1 MRLKRINRDI
11 IKFLVFALF
20 AYLITAGSFSLFSAV
35 YPITAL
41 VLTIHMWTSDHSA
54 GNKLFMFVLYLLI
67 MIVQLSVNTL
77 VVFSG
82 EPAGIIF
89 HLKKLIA
96 VFMIFVPFFALYL
109 NCLYSAH
116 KRLFPAVQ
124 DAAAVSFHMLK
135 EARLKTDTLRSA
147 VVNSRNALNRSN
159 LAEIAK
165 DLPRHSYTK
174 YLNRDSLSAEFF
186 RECEDSLKDEHLYI
200 VLSSTGTSS
209 SEVISVFTRKEYNHA
224 SLSFDRDLKTILSY
238 NKGGSVTQP
247 GLNRERLES
256 FHQKEDASILVYS
269 LDAPRAKKQ
278 MVLEKIREINNTGSA
293 YNLIGLVT
301 KVSVRPNIMFCS
313 QFVYSIL
320 RFAGLVYFTEKA
332 GLVKPSDLI
341 ERDYYRKLK
350 FCYEI
355 RFGRPA
361 VKSNKSI

>member
-11 IKFLVFALF
+11 IKILVLVLF

-35 YPITAL
+35 YPIIAL

-77 VVFSG
+77 VIFSG

-89 HLKKLIA
+89 YLKKLIA

-109 NCLYSAH
+109 N
-116 KRLFPAVQ
+116 
-124 DAAAVSFHMLK
+124 
-135 EARLKTDTLRSA
+135 ARLKTDALRSA
-147 VVNSRNALNRSN
+147 VVNNRNALNRSN

-174 YLNRDSLSAEFF
+174 YLNRDSLSTEFF
-186 RECEDSLKDEHLYI
+186 RECEDSLEDEHLYI

-269 LDAPRAKKQ
+269 LDAPREKKQ
-278 MVLEKIREINNTGSA
+278 MVLEKIKEINKTGSA

-341 ERDYYRKLK
+341 ERDYYRKLN

-355 RFGRPA
+355 RFERPA
-361 VKSNKSI
+361 FKSNKSI